1 MIADQDE
8 RVFTVNAPG
17 DDVFAFS
24 YVAALRYAVA
34 ALAHDEQLERVRF
47 ALVPKRYA
55 GELHYQYA
63 LGIKTLSSRPS
74 LNEFCSRH
82 SSPLL
87 LAVAE

>member
-1 MIADQDE
+1 MVSSPPSRPRTQDE

-24 YVAALRYAVA
+24 YVAALRYALA

-55 GELHYQYA
+55 VYRT
-63 LGIKTLSSRPS
+63 II
-74 LNEFCSRH
+74 
-82 SSPLL
+82 
-87 LAVAE
+87 

>member
-1 MIADQDE
+1 M
-8 RVFTVNAPG
+8 NAPG

-24 YVAALRYAVA
+24 YTAALRYALS

-47 ALVPKRYA
+47 ALVPKRYV
-55 GELHYQYA
+55 GILHYQSSP
-63 LGIKTLSSRPS
+63 GIETLSSRPS
-74 LNEFCSRH
+74 LNELRPRH